1 MMARSSS
8 SPTHTATSISQD
20 WLVITKGNKISL
32 VHYRK
37 SSAPDNGKFLPA
49 NPSSDRCVSVRFRC
63 TLTGCVS
70 WLARLYSRCLVRSL
84 AADSRKENEMGRIFL
99 SVFLLFILI
108 LFLSRFVF
116 FFVPFISIFTGFFYL
131 LYVLLFFKF
140 EVRLPTNGT
149 EVRTKCPESHQQ
161 TNKG

>member
-84 AADSRKENEMGRIFL
+84 AADSRKEMKWVGFFFPFSYFSFLFYFFPVSYSSLCLLSPFLLVFSTFFTFFSFL
-99 SVFLLFILI
+99 SLRLGYLPM
-108 LFLSRFVF
+108 
-116 FFVPFISIFTGFFYL
+116 VP
-131 LYVLLFFKF
+131 
-140 EVRLPTNGT
+140 R
-149 EVRTKCPESHQQ
+149 
-161 TNKG
+161 